1 MIETPAQKRDR
12 VALALI
18 EKLDRTGTDAGAW
31 LLAEITATGDL
42 QWEHARNKLMRML
55 PFADRHPEAVD
66 LVLSAAA
73 ADLAH
78 AGKAHAVGRY
88 STTYLRPGEAP
99 APGPKTMWDIDPSPV
114 ADDRPAQKPQKP
126 APTRSTAE
134 IVAQVAARDLRAA
147 RQERVA
153 AKRDRNAA
161 TLQQFRNTMRTNQPH
176 TLRRKGN

>member
-1 MIETPAQKRDR
+1 MIETAIQKRDR
-12 VALALI
+12 IALALI
-18 EKLDRTGTDAGAW
+18 EKLDESGTNPVAW
-31 LLAEITATGDL
+31 LLDQITTTGDL

-66 LVLSAAA
+66 LVLTAAA

-78 AGKAHAVGRY
+78 AGKAHAVGRH

-99 APGPKTMWDIDPSPV
+99 APAPKTMWDIDPN
-114 ADDRPAQKPQKP
+114 AGEGDRPAQKPQKP

-147 RQERVA
+147 RQERVTA
-153 AKRDRNAA
+153 RRDRNAA
-161 TLQQFRNTMRTNQPH
+161 TLQQFRNTMRTNLPH